1 MSCFYRKELSKILH
15 SICTDYLPQIFAA
28 GFKYTITLA
37 IISFIL
43 GLVIALV
50 TALVRI
56 SDKGGGFLI
65 IKAIFRFY
73 VWLFRSTPLLVQLFI
88 VYFGLP
94 NGIKLAPFTA
104 GIITFSLNT
113 GAYASETIR
122 AAIQSVPREQ
132 WEAAASI
139 GMNRGKTLRRIIL
152 PQALKVSIPPLS
164 NSFIGLVKDT
174 SLAASIT
181 IVEMFEVSQQIAAEN
196 YQPLIMYSLV
206 ALVYALFCSVLSW
219 LQGWLEKASSRHS
232 KESEA
237 EA

>member
-1 MSCFYRKELSKILH
+1 MTILQKI
-15 SICTDYLPQIFAA
+15 ITDYLPQILQA

-37 IISFIL
+37 IISFIF
-43 GLVIALV
+43 GIIIALI

-56 SDKGGGFLI
+56 SNRKGAFLI
-65 IKAIFRFY
+65 VKAIFRFY

-94 NGIKLAPFTA
+94 YLKIPGISPNGIKLAPFVA

-122 AAIQSVPREQ
+122 AAIQSVPQGQ
-132 WEAAASI
+132 WEAAESI
-139 GMNRGKTLRRIIL
+139 GMNRSKILRRIIL
-152 PQALKVSIPPLS
+152 PQALRVSIPPLS
-164 NSFIGLVKDT
+164 NEFIGLVKDT

-206 ALVYALFCSVLSW
+206 ALVYAVFCSVLSF
-219 LQGWLEKASSRHS
+219 LQGRLEKATSSHAV
-232 KESEA
+232 KNVED
-237 EA
+237 